1 MRAAPATA
9 GEPAPDAA
17 PAVEAEATPAPA
29 ADAAPPADIDPDDGL
44 EEAAAKAAPEPEPE
58 PVDPAT
64 TKRLAQVQAAEAK
77 KMAAVQA
84 ERKKFEAERVAFD
97 AERKELAEAKARLS
111 VLEAKRHDPAA
122 LLLALGYGEDDLEA
136 AARQVY
142 GMSKAAAADPKNR
155 DAAARMARERAQAT
169 ELEKATARLEALEQR
184 LEQQNQAQAAQRALE
199 QYSAKLTAA
208 ASPDATPLTARQMA
222 ANPDRARVALAQ
234 LALEMAQEDGD
245 VPDAVD
251 VVARYEKM
259 RAAEL
264 AELGIDIGAMTAKAP
279 EPAAK
284 KAAPRSMP
292 ANGAGTPP
300 PPQTRAM
307 THEQRKAA
315 AAAALSSLK

>member
-1 MRAAPATA
+1 MRSAPTPA

-17 PAVEAEATPAPA
+17 PAVEAEAAPAPA

-44 EEAAAKAAPEPEPE
+44 EEATAKAAPEPE

-84 ERKKFEAERVAFD
+84 ERKKFEAERVAFE

-111 VLEAKRHDPAA
+111 ALEAKRHDPAA

-184 LEQQNQAQAAQRALE
+184 IEQQNQAQAAQLALE

-264 AELGIDIGAMTAKAP
+264 AELGIDIGAMAAKAP
-279 EPAAK
+279 EPAK

-300 PPQTRAM
+300 PPQTRTM

>member
-1 MRAAPATA
+1 MRVAPAPA
-9 GEPAPDAA
+9 GEPAPDAT
-17 PAVEAEATPAPA
+17 PAVEAEAAPPEVE
-29 ADAAPPADIDPDDGL
+29 AAPPADIDPDDGL

-184 LEQQNQAQAAQRALE
+184 IEQQNQAQAAQRALE